1 MCRRSY
7 IYLFLGFLIGIAALG
22 VGGYLGMQR
31 LLVVE
36 TESPFSFDDTVQAIT
51 TAANES
57 GWKVPKVYSLC
68 KSLEKEGHKIRPVAV
83 IELCKPE
90 YAAELLSSDDTR
102 LVSSFMPCR
111 ISVYE
116 TSDGK
121 VVVSRMNTSLVSR
134 LFRGTIGDVMAI
146 ATQETKAILSQAL
159 FNRTTG

>member
-7 IYLFLGFLIGIAALG
+7 IYVFLGFLLGIAVLG

-36 TESPFSFDDTVQAIT
+36 TESPFGFNDTIQAIT
-51 TAANES
+51 AAANDS
-57 GWKVPKVYSLC
+57 GWKVPKVYRLC
-68 KSLEKEGHKIRPVAV
+68 KSLEKEGHKLRPVAV

-90 YAAELLSSDDTR
+90 YAAELLGSDDTR

-121 VVVSRMNTSLVSR
+121 VIVSRMNTSLVSR
-134 LFRGTIGDVMAI
+134 LFRGSIADVMAI
-146 ATQETKAILSQAL
+146 ATEETKVIISHAL
-159 FNRTTG
+159 VN